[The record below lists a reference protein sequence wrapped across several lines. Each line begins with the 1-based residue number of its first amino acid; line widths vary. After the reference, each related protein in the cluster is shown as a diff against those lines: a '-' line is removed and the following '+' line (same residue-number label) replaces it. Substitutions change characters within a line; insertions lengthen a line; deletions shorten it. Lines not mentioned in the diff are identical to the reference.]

1 VKLTD
6 GLSSDQKKIIIVIFH
21 GEGALDIVDE
31 NFLINRY
38 NRYMLNSFE
47 NRELFDI

>member
-21 GEGALDIVDE
+21 GKEPWILLMRT
-31 NFLINRY
+31 F
-38 NRYMLNSFE
+38 
-47 NRELFDI
+47 